1 MAGVQ
6 PVLRAFIAINI
17 TPETIAKIG
26 EAVAELKGSLA
37 AVRWVN
43 PGNIHLTLKFL
54 GDIDDSQVESIEA
67 ALARQ
72 LQPFPRFTIHAKGLG
87 VFPGTRRPRVLWVG
101 LDQPRLVELAA
112 TVEAALVPLGFA
124 PEQRGFQ
131 PHLTIGRFR
140 QFNDTAK
147 QLAEELERWKNYPF
161 GVSEVDEVTLFQSVL
176 RPGGALHTPLKVI
189 ALADR

>member
-1 MAGVQ
+1 
-6 PVLRAFIAINI
+6 
-17 TPETIAKIG
+17 
-26 EAVAELKGSLA
+26 
-37 AVRWVN
+37 
-43 PGNIHLTLKFL
+43 
-54 GDIDDSQVESIEA
+54 
-67 ALARQ
+67 
-72 LQPFPRFTIHAKGLG
+72 
-87 VFPGTRRPRVLWVG
+87 